1 MNVMDNTGESR
12 ATVLAVTPIDL
23 SKVRES
29 TARGVGT
36 PATGIADEGDPAYT
50 LGVQTAVQAVAVTP
64 INADALRGEGA
75 AATPSPDA
83 EGRVRLRDPGLGI
96 GDEGDPAGTLA
107 AAGPGAVAIYQDSE
121 YGVGEY
127 DTAGTLRAVRIP
139 EHQMVVS
146 ATGDKVHALT
156 SEGHD
161 ASEDGTGR
169 GTPIISVSNDNA
181 PQVYEDAVGALKIG
195 TGLDIPSAPAVLAP
209 TLSASNDPSRS
220 PQSSEVTAQVEAMQ
234 QATSQV
240 RRLTPRE
247 CERLQGF
254 PDDWTAGQAD
264 SARYR
269 QMGNAVAVPVVEW
282 IMRRLAEMEADTD
295 A

>member
-1 MNVMDNTGESR
+1 MPDDWSWWTKAKRAASELDDETWNQGGVSPTLNVMDNTGESR
-12 ATVLAVTPIDL
+12 ATVLI
-23 SKVRES
+23 
-29 TARGVGT
+29 
-36 PATGIADEGDPAYT
+36 
-50 LGVQTAVQAVAVTP
+50 P

-96 GDEGDPAGTLA
+96 GNEGDPAGTLA
-107 AAGPGAVAIYQDSE
+107 AAGPGAVAVL
-121 YGVGEY
+121 GN
-127 DTAGTLRAVRIP
+127 TT
-139 EHQMVVS
+139 
-146 ATGDKVHALT
+146 HALT
-156 SEGHD
+156 AEGHD

-169 GTPIISVSNDNA
+169 GTPVISVSNDSA
-181 PQVYEDAVGALKIG
+181 PQVYQDAVGALKIG
-195 TGLDIPSAPAVLAP
+195 SGLDIPSAPAV
-209 TLSASNDPSRS
+209 SGGS
-220 PQSSEVTAQVEAMQ
+220 
-234 QATSQV
+234 TSQV

-254 PDDWTAGQAD
+254 PDDWTDGQAD

-282 IMRRLAEMEADTD
+282 IMRRLVEVDAD